1 MLEKTRRFSSDSDL
15 DTYKYDA
22 DGPRFGRYPY
32 RKAGVAQVP
41 DEPVPLFLSDDDES
55 EPQPYEFV
63 RERPR
68 RKTFTVARIL
78 VGSFAVIAAAGIAA
92 MFSSDATRAII
103 VNAKASLAA
112 TLNQPNGASSQA
124 AALRTR
130 LANSVQVATLGV
142 QPTTAAPSQPP
153 AIAASGQVPAAVAVN
168 TTPSREE
175 ISAAL
180 KTARQIEADV
190 RQPAPVVASPVVAP
204 AVVAPAVVAPPPA
217 PAPRVEKIDP
227 DTLAGMMSRA
237 KSLMAIGDIS
247 SARLLLERAAEAQ
260 EADAAFMLGQ
270 TYDPAV
276 LGSQD
281 IRSISADP
289 AKARNWYQ
297 KAAQLGSAD
306 AQQRLAQ
313 MQN

>member
-15 DTYKYDA
+15 DTYNNYET
-22 DGPRFGRYPY
+22 DGPRFGRYPH
-32 RKAGVAQVP
+32 RRAGVAHVP
-41 DEPVPLFLSDDDES
+41 DESVPLFLSEDES

-68 RKTFTVARIL
+68 RKRTFTAARVL
-78 VGSFAVIAAAGIAA
+78 VGAFAVIAAAGVAA
-92 MFSSDATRAII
+92 LFSSDATRAVI

-112 TLNQPNGASSQA
+112 TLSQPGGASSQT
-124 AALRTR
+124 AALKTR

-142 QPTTAAPSQPP
+142 QPTTAAPSQPQ
-153 AIAASGQVPAAVAVN
+153 AIATSGQVPAAVAAA
-168 TTPSREE
+168 PSREE
-175 ISAAL
+175 ITAAL
-180 KTARQIEADV
+180 RTARQTETDI
-190 RQPAPVVASPVVAP
+190 RQPTVPVA
-204 AVVAPAVVAPPPA
+204 APPAPLPA
-217 PAPRVEKIDP
+217 PPAPRVEKIDP
-227 DTLAGMMSRA
+227 ATLAGMMSRA
-237 KSLMAIGDIS
+237 KSLMTIGDIP
-247 SARLLLERAAEAQ
+247 SARLLLERAAAAQ
-260 EADAAFMLGQ
+260 QADAAFMLGQ

-281 IRSISADP
+281 IRSITPDP
-289 AKARNWYQ
+289 AMARDWYQ

>member
-1 MLEKTRRFSSDSDL
+1 MLEKTRRFQPDTDL
-15 DTYKYDA
+15 DTYNYET
-22 DGPRFGRYPY
+22 DGPRFARYPY
-32 RKAGVAQVP
+32 RRAGVAQLP
-41 DEPVPLFLSDDDES
+41 EESVPLFLSDEDES

-68 RKTFTVARIL
+68 RKKTFTLARIL
-78 VGSFAVIAAAGIAA
+78 VGSIAVIAAAGVAA
-92 MFSSDATRAII
+92 LFSSDATRAII

-112 TLNQPNGASSQA
+112 TLNQAGGTPPQA

-142 QPTTAAPSQPP
+142 QPTATLPSQPQ
-153 AIAASGQVPAAVAVN
+153 ATATSGQVPAAVAAA
-168 TTPSREE
+168 PSRQE
-175 ISAAL
+175 ISAAM
-180 KTARQIEADV
+180 KTAHQIQADI
-190 RQPAPVVASPVVAP
+190 RQPAPAPVAAAP
-204 AVVAPAVVAPPPA
+204 AAVAPPPA
-217 PAPRVEKIDP
+217 PAPHVEKIDP
-227 DTLAGMMSRA
+227 GTLAGMMSRA
-237 KSLMAIGDIS
+237 KSLMAIGDIT
-247 SARLLLERAAEAQ
+247 SARLLLQRAAEAQ
-260 EADAAFMLGQ
+260 DADAAFMLGQ

-281 IRSISADP
+281 IRSITPDP
-289 AKARNWYQ
+289 AIARKWYQ

>member
-1 MLEKTRRFSSDSDL
+1 MLEKTRRFQSDSNFDSSYNYE
-15 DTYKYDA
+15 T
-22 DGPRFGRYPY
+22 DGPRFARYPY
-32 RKAGVAQVP
+32 RKAGVAHVP
-41 DEPVPLFLSDDDES
+41 DDSVPLFLSDDDES
-55 EPQPYEFV
+55 APQPYEFI

-68 RKTFTVARIL
+68 RKATFTVGRVLI
-78 VGSFAVIAAAGIAA
+78 GSLAVIAAAGIAA
-92 MFSSDATRAII
+92 LFSSDVTRAII

-112 TLNQPNGASSQA
+112 TLTQADRA
-124 AALRTR
+124 AAQTTAAKTR

-142 QPTTAAPSQPP
+142 QPTSTANTPP
-153 AIAASGQVPAAVAVN
+153 PVTTSGQNPAAVA
-168 TTPSREE
+168 TAPSREE

-180 KTARQIEADV
+180 KTARQIQVDL
-190 RQPAPVVASPVVAP
+190 RQPAPAAP
-204 AVVAPAVVAPPPA
+204 APVMAIPAPPA
-217 PAPRVEKIDP
+217 PAPRAEKIDP

-237 KSLMAIGDIS
+237 KSLMSIGDIS

-281 IRSISADP
+281 IRSITPDP
-289 AKARNWYQ
+289 AMARKWYQ
-297 KAAQLGSAD
+297 KAAQLGSPD

>member
-1 MLEKTRRFSSDSDL
+1 MLEKTRRSQSDSNL
-15 DTYKYDA
+15 DSSYNNYETE
-22 DGPRFGRYPY
+22 GPRFARYPY
-32 RKAGVAQVP
+32 RKAGVAHVP
-41 DEPVPLFLSDDDES
+41 DDTVPLFLSDEDES

-63 RERPR
+63 RARPR
-68 RKTFTVARIL
+68 RKGTFTVARVL
-78 VGSFAVIAAAGIAA
+78 TASLAVVAAAGVAA
-92 MFSSDATRAII
+92 LFSSDVTRALI

-112 TLNQPNGASSQA
+112 TLNEAEATSQPATA
-124 AALRTR
+124 KTR

-142 QPTTAAPSQPP
+142 QPTSTTNSPPP
-153 AIAASGQVPAAVAVN
+153 AIAGGQASAAAVAVS
-168 TTPSREE
+168 PSREE
-175 ISAAL
+175 ITAAL
-180 KTARQIEADV
+180 KTARQIQADL
-190 RQPAPVVASPVVAP
+190 RQPTLAP
-204 AVVAPAVVAPPPA
+204 APIVAPPIA
-217 PAPRVEKIDP
+217 PAPKVEKIDP

-260 EADAAFMLGQ
+260 QADAAFMLGQ

-281 IRSISADP
+281 IRSITPDP
-289 AKARNWYQ
+289 AMARNWYQ

-306 AQQRLAQ
+306 AQQRLVQ

>member
-1 MLEKTRRFSSDSDL
+1 MLEKTRRFQSDADL
-15 DTYKYDA
+15 DTFNYET
-22 DGPRFGRYPY
+22 DGPRFARYPY
-32 RKAGVAQVP
+32 RRAGVAELP
-41 DEPVPLFLSDDDES
+41 EESVPLFLSEEDES

-68 RKTFTVARIL
+68 RKKTFTVARIL
-78 VGSFAVIAAAGIAA
+78 IGSIAVIAAAGVAA

-112 TLNQPNGASSQA
+112 TLNQSGEKASQA
-124 AALRTR
+124 TALKTR
-130 LANSVQVATLGV
+130 LANSVEVATLGV
-142 QPTTAAPSQPP
+142 QPTATVPNQPKATAT
-153 AIAASGQVPAAVAVN
+153 SGQVPAAVA
-168 TTPSREE
+168 TAPSREE
-175 ISAAL
+175 ISAAM
-180 KTARQIEADV
+180 KTARQIQADI
-190 RQPAPVVASPVVAP
+190 RQPAPAPVVAAPVVA
-204 AVVAPAVVAPPPA
+204 APPPPPA
-217 PAPRVEKIDP
+217 PRIEKIDP

-237 KSLMAIGDIS
+237 KSLMAIGDIT
-247 SARLLLERAAEAQ
+247 SARLLLQRAAEAQ
-260 EADAAFMLGQ
+260 DADAAFMLGQ

-281 IRSISADP
+281 IRSITPDP
-289 AKARNWYQ
+289 AIARNWYQ

>member
-112 TLNQPNGASSQA
+112 TLNQPNG
-124 AALRTR
+124 
-130 LANSVQVATLGV
+130 
-142 QPTTAAPSQPP
+142 
-153 AIAASGQVPAAVAVN
+153 
-168 TTPSREE
+168 PSREE

>member
-1 MLEKTRRFSSDSDL
+1 MLEKTRRFRADSDL
-15 DTYKYDA
+15 DTYDYET

-32 RKAGVAQVP
+32 RRAGVAHVP
-41 DEPVPLFLSDDDES
+41 DESVPLFLSDDES

-68 RKTFTVARIL
+68 RNRTFTVSRIL
-78 VGSFAVIAAAGIAA
+78 VGALAVIAAAGVATL
-92 MFSSDATRAII
+92 FSSDQTRAII

-112 TLNQPNGASSQA
+112 TLNQAGGATSQS
-124 AALRTR
+124 AALKTR

-142 QPTTAAPSQPP
+142 QPTAIAPSQPS
-153 AIAASGQVPAAVAVN
+153 ATATSGQVPVAVAAP
-168 TTPSREE
+168 PSREE
-175 ISAAL
+175 ITAAL
-180 KTARQIEADV
+180 KTARQIQADI
-190 RQPAPVVASPVVAP
+190 RQPAPVAP
-204 AVVAPAVVAPPPA
+204 PPPA
-217 PAPRVEKIDP
+217 PPAPRVGRIDP
-227 DTLAGMMSRA
+227 VTLAGMMSRA
-237 KSLMAIGDIS
+237 KSLMAIGDIP
-247 SARLLLERAAEAQ
+247 SARLLLERAADAQ
-260 EADAAFMLGQ
+260 QADAAFLLGQ

-281 IRSISADP
+281 IRSITPDP
-289 AKARNWYQ
+289 TTAREWYQ

>member
-1 MLEKTRRFSSDSDL
+1 MLEKTRRFRADSDL
-15 DTYKYDA
+15 DTYNYET

-32 RKAGVAQVP
+32 RRAGVAHVP
-41 DEPVPLFLSDDDES
+41 DESVPLFLSDDES

-68 RKTFTVARIL
+68 RKSTFSASRIL
-78 VGSFAVIAAAGIAA
+78 VGTLAVIAAAGVAA
-92 MFSSDATRAII
+92 LFSSDQTRAII

-112 TLNQPNGASSQA
+112 TLNQAGGATSQT
-124 AALRTR
+124 AALKTR

-142 QPTTAAPSQPP
+142 QPTATVPSQPP
-153 AIAASGQVPAAVAVN
+153 ATASSGQVPAAIAAP
-168 TTPSREE
+168 PSREE

-180 KTARQIEADV
+180 KTARQIQADI
-190 RQPAPVVASPVVAP
+190 RQPAPVALPP
-204 AVVAPAVVAPPPA
+204 PTPPA
-217 PAPRVEKIDP
+217 PKIDP
-227 DTLAGMMSRA
+227 VTLAGMMSRA
-237 KSLMAIGDIS
+237 KSLMVIGDIS
-247 SARLLLERAAEAQ
+247 SARLLLQRAAEAQ
-260 EADAAFMLGQ
+260 QADAAFLLGQ

-281 IRSISADP
+281 IRSIAPDP
-289 AKARNWYQ
+289 TTAREWYQ

>member
-1 MLEKTRRFSSDSDL
+1 MLEKTRRFQSDSDL
-15 DTYKYDA
+15 NTYDDYEA

-32 RKAGVAQVP
+32 RRAGAAHVP
-41 DEPVPLFLSDDDES
+41 DESVPLFLSDEEEF

-68 RKTFTVARIL
+68 RKKTFTVTRVL
-78 VGSFAVIAAAGIAA
+78 VGAIAVFAAAGVAA
-92 MFSSDATRAII
+92 LFSSDATRAII

-112 TLNQPNGASSQA
+112 TLNQSGGAAPQA
-124 AALRTR
+124 ASLKTR
-130 LANSVQVATLGV
+130 LANSIQIATLGV

-153 AIAASGQVPAAVAVN
+153 AAATAGQVPAVVA
-168 TTPSREE
+168 TGPSRQN

-180 KTARQIEADV
+180 KTAHQIQADI
-190 RQPAPVVASPVVAP
+190 RQPEPVAAP
-204 AVVAPAVVAPPPA
+204 AVAAPPPR
-217 PAPRVEKIDP
+217 PAPRIEKIDP

-237 KSLMAIGDIS
+237 KSLMAIGDIT
-247 SARLLLERAAEAQ
+247 SARLLLQRAAEAQ
-260 EADAAFMLGQ
+260 DADAAFMLGQ

-281 IRSISADP
+281 IRSITPDP
-289 AKARNWYQ
+289 AIARNWYQ